1 MKLGTPYRTVWV
13 RVLVGVNVSEASEGV
28 EILVKALSL
37 SPVSIGL
44 LGSNLAMN

>member
-1 MKLGTPYRTVWV
+1 M
-13 RVLVGVNVSEASEGV
+13 SEASEGV
-28 EILVKALSL
+28 EILVKAALSL